1 MLGLTRPEIPS
12 DEQPLDF
19 NPFLPEVHD
28 DPYPFY
34 RQLRERDPVHPS
46 LPGLWLLTRYSD
58 TSALLRDHHRFSNDS
73 RNSDLVRMFMQMMGD
88 RQPGLLEESTARSML
103 FVDPPD
109 HTRLRNLVSK
119 AFTARVIEAMRP
131 HVQEVVDELIG
142 AFREAAVVD
151 LVSELAYPLP
161 IRVICEMLGIPP
173 EDHDRFREWSAE
185 LVLTLDPM
193 ITLEIIERGN
203 RAAEA
208 FAEYFAELLAA
219 RRAHPRDDL
228 LSALIAAED
237 RGQTLTEEELLST
250 CILLLVAGH
259 ETTVNLISNG
269 MLALLRNP
277 DQVQRLRHDPGL
289 IRSAVEEL
297 LRFDSPVQLVG
308 RTAMQ
313 DVEIG
318 GVRIARGHQVVGI
331 IGAAN
336 RDPAQFAQPDRLD
349 IGRPDNRHLAFSG
362 GIHFC
367 LGAPLAR
374 VEAQIAIGTLVRS
387 FPGLRLAD
395 EAAIE
400 RRETVTL
407 RGLRRLPVA
416 LT

>member
-1 MLGLTRPEIPS
+1 
-12 DEQPLDF
+12 
-19 NPFLPEVHD
+19 
-28 DPYPFY
+28 
-34 RQLRERDPVHPS
+34 
-46 LPGLWLLTRYSD
+46 
-58 TSALLRDHHRFSNDS
+58 
-73 RNSDLVRMFMQMMGD
+73 
-88 RQPGLLEESTARSML
+88 
-103 FVDPPD
+103 
-109 HTRLRNLVSK
+109 
-119 AFTARVIEAMRP
+119 VIEAMRP